1 MGTLNIDRYHA
12 AMGDAS
18 YKDVTRLHDKL
29 LSDGQAT
36 FYVTQRKLPFA
47 PCLGHERLVRL
58 LVDSQI
64 DRPRLRFLEQ
74 DRAGL
79 KLFAKAIEDM
89 YFVGVIRTVRPGT
102 IIFAQQPFADI
113 SGAFGLTQAQ
123 EIKFEH
129 AFDLPMTTASTAM
142 QFRMAAGDKRWLS
155 DFSLRR
161 NGDIERAVD
170 IATYAF
176 IGGFNDTSNM
186 EAAHRLDIP
195 AVGTEAH
202 YWQQAYIEYMYEP
215 EIEPRTGKPKHF
227 EQVAFERWLDANPNG
242 TTLLLDTIDVY
253 MGAVHATMAATSS
266 DARRRAFKGFR
277 VDSGDLAELGR
288 WCLRFFEAN
297 GLHGLRPNLTGDL
310 DVEKVRAI
318 VKEFPEAAGFGIG
331 TKLSSEVPAVAGV
344 IFKQSLIEGHP
355 TLKASNSIEKTT
367 LPGRLQVFRGIDDQG
382 HYVGDVTG
390 LDEEEI
396 QIPGATQVERLLL
409 PFWENGQHSA
419 IPSIEKQKAFVEDQR
434 RRFAD
439 INNYP
444 HTLSGTL
451 KVLRDDLTAQMRA
464 DKSGWEEVLK
474 VPDTGFDKPRQAMVT
489 GLNRRECDHAGQSL
503 RRPKAKA

>member
-1 MGTLNIDRYHA
+1 MGTLNFDRYHA

-18 YKDVTRLHDKL
+18 YKGATRLHDRN
-29 LSDGQAT
+29 LSDAQAT
-36 FYVTQRKLPFA
+36 FYITQRKLPFA

-74 DRAGL
+74 DRGGL
-79 KLFAKAIEDM
+79 KLFARAIEDLS
-89 YFVGVIRTVRPGT
+89 FVGVIRTVRPGT
-102 IIFAQQPFADI
+102 IVFAQQPFADI

-142 QFRMAAGDKRWLS
+142 QFRIAAGEDRWLS

-170 IATYAF
+170 IAVYAF

-202 YWQQAYIEYMYEP
+202 YWQQSFIEYMTDP

-253 MGAVHATMAATSS
+253 MGAVHAAMAATST

-277 VDSGDLAELGR
+277 VDSGDLAELGE

-297 GLHGLRPNLTGDL
+297 GLKDLRPNLTGDL
-310 DVEKVRAI
+310 DVEKIRRI
-318 VKEFPEAAGFGIG
+318 VKEFPRAAGFGIG

-344 IFKQSLIEGHP
+344 IFKQCLIEGRP
-355 TLKASNSIEKTT
+355 TLKASNSEEKTT
-367 LPGRLQVFRGIDDQG
+367 LPGRLQLFRGIDVNG
-382 HYVGDVTG
+382 KYVGDVTG
-390 LDEEEI
+390 LDDEEI
-396 QIPGATQVERLLL
+396 EIPGAARVERLLV
-409 PFWENGQHSA
+409 PFWENGQHAS
-419 IPSIEKQKAFVEDQR
+419 IPSIEKQKAFVAEQR
-434 RRFAD
+434 QRFAD

-444 HTLSGTL
+444 CTLSD
-451 KVLRDDLTAQMRA
+451 KLRKLREDLTAQMRA
-464 DKSGWEEVLK
+464 DNSGWQEVVQMPEEV
-474 VPDTGFDKPRQAMVT
+474 PDKIPQ
-489 GLNRRECDHAGQSL
+489 
-503 RRPKAKA
+503 P

>member
-18 YKDVTRLHDKL
+18 YKEATRLHNKL
-29 LSDGQAT
+29 LSEAQAR

-47 PCLGHERLVRL
+47 PVLGHERLVRL
-58 LVDSQI
+58 LIDSQI

-74 DRAGL
+74 DRGGL
-79 KLFAKAIEDM
+79 QLFAKAIEDM
-89 YFVGVIRTVRPGT
+89 HFVGAIRAVRPGT
-102 IIFAQQPFADI
+102 IVFAQEPFADI
-113 SGAFGLTQAQ
+113 TGAFGLTQAQ

-142 QFRMAAGDKRWLS
+142 QFRMAAGDRWLS

-170 IATYAF
+170 IAVYAF

-202 YWQQAYIEYMYEP
+202 YWQQAFIEFMTEP
-215 EIEPRTGKPKHF
+215 EIEPRTGKAKHF
-227 EQVAFERWLDANPNG
+227 EQTAFERWLDANPNG

-253 MGAVHATMAATSS
+253 MGAVHAAMAATSS
-266 DARRRAFKGFR
+266 ESRRRAFKGFR

-297 GLHGLRPNLTGDL
+297 GLPNLRPNLTGDL
-310 DVEKVRAI
+310 DVKKIRRIVR
-318 VKEFPEAAGFGIG
+318 EFPEAAGFGIG

-344 IFKQSLIEGHP
+344 IFKESMIDDRP
-355 TLKASNSIEKTT
+355 TLKASNSPDKTT
-367 LPGRLQVFRGIDDQG
+367 LPGKLQLFRGTDKDGFHI
-382 HYVGDVTG
+382 GDVTG
-390 LDEEEI
+390 LDEEDI
-396 QIPGATQVERLLL
+396 SIPGAVTVERLLA
-409 PFWENGQHSA
+409 PFWENGQHNA
-419 IPSIEKQKAFVEDQR
+419 IPSIEKQKAFVEEQR
-434 RRFAD
+434 KRFRD
-439 INNYP
+439 IETYP
-444 HTLSGTL
+444 HVLSDQL
-451 KVLRDDLTAQMRA
+451 QKLRDDLTAQMRA
-464 DKSGWEEVLK
+464 DNSGWEEILK
-474 VPDTGFDKPRQAMVT
+474 MP
-489 GLNRRECDHAGQSL
+489 ESAGDEAPL
-503 RRPKAKA
+503 RK

>member
-18 YKDVTRLHDKL
+18 FKEVARLHDQL
-29 LSDGQAT
+29 LSDAEAT

-74 DRAGL
+74 DRGGL
-79 KLFAKAIEDM
+79 QLFAKAIEDM
-89 YFVGVIRTVRPGT
+89 QFVGKIRTVRPGT
-102 IIFAQQPFADI
+102 IVFSQEPFADI

-142 QFRMAAGDKRWLS
+142 QFRMAAGEQRWLS

-170 IATYAF
+170 IAVYAF

-202 YWQQAYIEYMYEP
+202 YWQQSYIEYMDDP

-253 MGAVHATMAATSS
+253 MGAVHAAMAATSTE
-266 DARRRAFKGFR
+266 ARRRAFKGFR
-277 VDSGDLAELGR
+277 VDSGDLAELGE

-297 GLHGLRPNLTGDL
+297 GLQGLRSNLTGDL
-310 DVEKVRAI
+310 DVAKVKQI
-318 VKEFPEAAGFGIG
+318 VAEFPEVSGFGIG

-344 IFKQSLIEGHP
+344 IFKQCLMKNRP
-355 TLKASNSIEKTT
+355 TLKASNSPDKIT
-367 LPGRLQVFRGIDDQG
+367 LPGRLQLFRGSDVDG
-382 HYVGDVTG
+382 NYVGDVIG
-390 LDEEEI
+390 LDSESVEMA
-396 QIPGATQVERLLL
+396 GAATVERLLV
-409 PFWENGQHSA
+409 PFWDNGQHSA
-419 IPSIEKQKAFVEDQR
+419 IPSITKQKAFVEDQR
-434 RRFAD
+434 RRFPD

-444 HTLSGTL
+444 RRLSDEL
-451 KVLRDDLTAQMRA
+451 RQLRDNLTERMQA
-464 DKSGWEEVLK
+464 DNSGWQEVLQM
-474 VPDTGFDKPRQAMVT
+474 PDAVT
-489 GLNRRECDHAGQSL
+489 SESL
-503 RRPKAKA
+503 QTETKG

>member
-1 MGTLNIDRYHA
+1 MGTLNFDRYHA
-12 AMGDAS
+12 VMGDAS
-18 YKDVTRLHDKL
+18 YKNAARLHDRN
-29 LSDGQAT
+29 LSDAQAT
-36 FYVTQRKLPFA
+36 FYCTQRKLPFA

-89 YFVGVIRTVRPGT
+89 HFVGVIRTVRPGT
-102 IIFAQQPFADI
+102 VVFAQQPFADI

-129 AFDLPMTTASTAM
+129 AFDLPMTTASQAM
-142 QFRMAAGDKRWLS
+142 QFRMAAGDQRWLS

-215 EIEPRTGKPKHF
+215 EMDQRTGKPKHF

-253 MGAVHATMAATSS
+253 MGAVHAAMAATST

-277 VDSGDLAELGR
+277 VDSGDLAELGH

-310 DVEKVRAI
+310 DVKKVQEI

-331 TKLSSEVPAVAGV
+331 TKLSSEVKSVAGV
-344 IFKQSLIEGHP
+344 IFKQCVIDGQP

-367 LPGRLQVFRGIDDQG
+367 LPGRLQVFRGIDAQG
-382 HYVGDVTG
+382 NYVADVTG
-390 LDEEEI
+390 LDDEEI
-396 QIPGATQVERLLL
+396 QIPGAAQVTRLLL

-419 IPSIEKQKAFVEDQR
+419 IPSIEKQKTFVEEQR
-434 RRFAD
+434 KKFVD

-444 HTLSGTL
+444 NTLSL
-451 KVLRDDLTAQMRA
+451 KLQQLRDDLTSRMRA
-464 DKSGWEEVLK
+464 DNSGWEEVIRM
-474 VPDTGFDKPRQAMVT
+474 PDEISAEHRKTTATD
-489 GLNRRECDHAGQSL
+489 
-503 RRPKAKA
+503 

>member
-1 MGTLNIDRYHA
+1 MGTLNFDRYHA
-12 AMGDAS
+12 VMGDAS
-18 YKDVTRLHDKL
+18 YKDVARLHNKN
-29 LSDGQAT
+29 LSDVPAT

-47 PCLGHERLVRL
+47 PCLGHERLVQL
-58 LVDSQI
+58 LVNSQI

-79 KLFAKAIEDM
+79 QLFAKAIEDM
-89 YFVGVIRTVRPGT
+89 YFVGAIRAVRTGT
-102 IIFAQQPFADI
+102 IMFAQQPFADI
-113 SGAFGLTQAQ
+113 TGAFGLTQAQ

-142 QFRMAAGDKRWLS
+142 QFRMAAGDERWLS

-215 EIEPRTGKPKHF
+215 EIEPRTGNPKHF

-253 MGAVHATMAATSS
+253 MGAVHAAMAATSTP
-266 DARRRAFKGFR
+266 ARRRALKGFR

-297 GLHGLRPNLTGDL
+297 GLPGLRPNLTGDL
-310 DVEKVRAI
+310 DVERIKAI
-318 VKEFPEAAGFGIG
+318 VREFPEAAGFGIG

-344 IFKQSLIEGHP
+344 IFKQCLIDGQP
-355 TLKASNSIEKTT
+355 TLKASNSLEKTT
-367 LPGRLQVFRGIDDQG
+367 LPGCLQVFRGTDSKGNYIA
-382 HYVGDVTG
+382 DVTG
-390 LDEEEI
+390 LNDEEI
-396 QIPGATQVERLLL
+396 QIAGAVRVERLLL

-419 IPSIEKQKAFVEDQR
+419 IPSIEKQKAFVEEQR
-434 RRFAD
+434 KRFGD

-444 HTLSGTL
+444 CLLSDKLST
-451 KVLRDDLTAQMRA
+451 LRDDLTAQMRA
-464 DKSGWEEVLK
+464 DNSGWEDVLRMPEEVTDK
-474 VPDTGFDKPRQAMVT
+474 VPQ
-489 GLNRRECDHAGQSL
+489 
-503 RRPKAKA
+503 PK

>member
-18 YKDVTRLHDKL
+18 YKDVTRVHGQP
-29 LSDGQAT
+29 LSEAIAT

-58 LVDSQI
+58 LIDSQI

-74 DRAGL
+74 DRGGL
-79 KLFAKAIEDM
+79 QLFAKAIEDIQFAGM
-89 YFVGVIRTVRPGT
+89 VRAVRPGT
-102 IIFAQQPFADI
+102 IMFSNQPFADI
-113 SGAFGLTQAQ
+113 SGKFALTQAQ

-142 QFRMAAGDKRWLS
+142 QFRMAAGNRWLS

-170 IATYAF
+170 IAVYAF

-202 YWQQAYIEYMYEP
+202 YWQQAFLEYMYHP
-215 EIEPRTGKPKHF
+215 EIESRTGRPKHF

-253 MGAVHATMAATSS
+253 MGAVHAAMAATSTP
-266 DARRRAFKGFR
+266 ARRKAFKGFR
-277 VDSGDLAELGR
+277 VDSGDLADLGR

-297 GLHGLRPNLTGDL
+297 DLPGLRPNLTGDL
-310 DVEKVRAI
+310 DVDKVRRI
-318 VKEFPEAAGFGIG
+318 VSEFPEVAGFGIG
-331 TKLSSEVPAVAGV
+331 TKLSSEVRNVAGV
-344 IFKQSLIEGHP
+344 IFKQCLMNGRP
-355 TLKASNSIEKTT
+355 TLKASNSPDKTT
-367 LPGRLQVFRGIDDQG
+367 LPGYLQVFRGVDPAG
-382 HYVGDVTG
+382 SYVGDVTG
-390 LDEEEI
+390 LEDEEIE
-396 QIPGATQVERLLL
+396 IPGAARVERLLL
-409 PFWENGQHSA
+409 PFWKNGQHEG
-419 IPSIEKQKAFVEDQR
+419 IPSIEKQKVFVKEQMT
-434 RRFAD
+434 RFGD
-439 INNYP
+439 LHNYS
-444 HTLSGTL
+444 HTLSER
-451 KVLRDDLTAQMRA
+451 LRQLRNELTAQMRA
-464 DKSGWEEVLK
+464 DSSGWQEIVKMPEEV
-474 VPDTGFDKPRQAMVT
+474 PEMPQA
-489 GLNRRECDHAGQSL
+489 Q
-503 RRPKAKA
+503 